1 LVRTRG
7 PVFELNSL
15 LWAIKFPDIFLGQFY
30 KTPINMG
37 HLIKIGRSKAPK
49 KVKFPVKF
57 PVNSK
62 KQGKPT
68 LAKRPAEV

>member
-1 LVRTRG
+1 
-7 PVFELNSL
+7 
-15 LWAIKFPDIFLGQFY
+15 
-30 KTPINMG
+30 MG